1 MSGRRSPLGLMIEES
16 DSDRREG
23 DAEAQEEMAPRW
35 LSGGRGDVRLA
46 DNPTALAYNA
56 FVKRLSSMFLNE
68 QKRRQ
73 DRASDE

>member
-1 MSGRRSPLGLMIEES
+1 MSDEGS
-16 DSDRREG
+16 DDHREG
-23 DAEAQEEMAPRW
+23 DAAELEEMAPRW

-56 FVKRLSSMFLNE
+56 FVRRLSSLFLRE

-73 DRASDE
+73 DGASDE